1 MCDIILYEHKDTVWK
16 SRQIKEREERN
27 MTKNTETS
35 NCLTLR
41 VEECADLLGI
51 CRSAAY
57 NLVRQAESS
66 KGKPFQVIR
75 IGNSLLISRKSFQEF
90 LETNG
95 LM

>member
-1 MCDIILYEHKDTVWK
+1 MNT
-16 SRQIKEREERN
+16 
-27 MTKNTETS
+27 TKKQDR
-35 NCLTLR
+35 LTLR

-75 IGNSLLISRKSFQEF
+75 IGNSLLISRVLSITHRAKGSPV
-90 LETNG
+90 TISRSS
-95 LM
+95 

>member
-1 MCDIILYEHKDTVWK
+1 MNT
-16 SRQIKEREERN
+16 
-27 MTKNTETS
+27 TKKQDR
-35 NCLTLR
+35 LTLR

-75 IGNSLLISRKSFQEF
+75 IGNSLLISKKSFQEF

>member
-1 MCDIILYEHKDTVWK
+1 MNT
-16 SRQIKEREERN
+16 
-27 MTKNTETS
+27 TKKQDR
-35 NCLTLR
+35 LTLR

-75 IGNSLLISRKSFQEF
+75 IGNSLLISLALSITHRP
-90 LETNG
+90 NG
-95 LM
+95 SAVTTILSR